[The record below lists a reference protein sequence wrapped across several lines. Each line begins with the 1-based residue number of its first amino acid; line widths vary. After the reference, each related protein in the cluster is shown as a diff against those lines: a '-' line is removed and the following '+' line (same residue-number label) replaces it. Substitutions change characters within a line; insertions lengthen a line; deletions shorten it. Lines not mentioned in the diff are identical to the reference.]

1 MCLLF
6 YFSNFFSTCYL
17 CFNHCKSLY
26 MLYLFFFFLISS
38 VEGGKPWQVYFNLI
52 KIAISGAQRSNA
64 VICFQKNIL
73 SNHYLSKKVPFK
85 SEDLGCHYTQIF
97 HAIDEIISLIALS
110 HCICL
115 SDFMVRL
122 CILWHG
128 N

>member
-1 MCLLF
+1 MLIILFLKLFQYLLF
-6 YFSNFFSTCYL
+6 VFQPLQVFIHVIS
-17 CFNHCKSLY
+17 
-26 MLYLFFFFLISS
+26 FFFFLISL

-73 SNHYLSKKVPFK
+73 SNRYLSKKVPFK